1 MSWYNDTDNS
11 FIDATQTFEGG
22 GGNITEGDGTG
33 TGANSQLSDV
43 LELKLD
49 HFQNEYENS
58 DPTLVYNLYLKNN
71 NIGGE
76 IRFLTADAE
85 NNNDV
90 SNNALK
96 YNVKIGTDGK
106 LYLYYTY
113 NPLISALIFSGW
125 TDVIDYIVGNR
136 QATINNAGAI
146 ATATTL
152 LQAEITALETSLN
165 STNAIVGT
173 NVLNIGDHEARLKAV
188 EVRVVLAEVDEEID
202 DLANYLSNFRGSL
215 SERTADLFD
224 DLVAQ
229 AQGSGILNTV
239 QVIRATRGQL
249 AFNLFQAITGGGV
262 IAGFIG
268 LGYYL
273 LDFYKDQMVEE
284 DIKNIVKTLEYAQL
298 DTDKTVVDRIYLGGL
313 QINQTT
319 NTNFTTVG
327 VYEEIDA
334 GNGAKLTIEITSA
347 LLAVINSVTDN
358 GTGGFSV
365 GDLISIP
372 KSQIGGSTGNLEI
385 NVIAVA
391 SVVQLLEEEF
401 IGAQAELEEIN
412 NRKRRR
418 RFIPNKDDFSD
429 GLNVTE
435 TFTTE
440 PTGESLSQLNISL
453 KLDTAQFNYD
463 ASGNLQLTN
472 YSQIAQNQT
481 DIAVNTAD
489 IATNSGN
496 ISTIQGDIS
505 TIQGDITSIQGDIST
520 NTGNITTIQ
529 GNIST
534 INSSITQ
541 IETDITNLQAGGG
554 GGGDVYKL
562 LLNNDETY
570 STTTDHIVN
579 IGFNKTEFS
588 GLLFNLIMGAVKTES
603 GNVDVPFSITDFGGF
618 YFGTYPN
625 MERLNYH
632 PTITLV
638 KQDNAKYYNDTNWND
653 GGVTQLGAFYF
664 KNLQDGF
671 TYDLNKRFE
680 FYANIR
686 FRTLQINANNY
697 ILRTA
702 TEYEESPNV
711 FNYSPD
717 DNKMSFYYRNFR
729 FYFRHLCKYNLTYY
743 AINTTRNLLTDFLNP
758 TATYTQAT
766 PAYGNSAGFK
776 RLQLTTSP
784 FNEDIYLWIKEAF
797 YTVSQSVIDQL
808 INTSTNNDPLFC
820 GMLRNF
826 SSGVHN
832 PFGIVELRYPTFT
845 SGNLYKISRIDI
857 EYKIMRNSGSYVNGI
872 WNSAGWVHDP
882 PETESELYNY
892 YEELVFEIYDEV
904 TDTTPVETILI
915 NTRELYSTAYN
926 TITIDLDKSPDLY
939 TYTNKKWILKP
950 RFNSQFSGY
959 PDTGGGG
966 GYNLTP
972 NQRSAF
978 ISNIKYYPFIQKT
991 IAREEVKEFTDDIQH
1006 SLDTF
1011 TYNKMVLHFGLNLN
1025 TAPFND
1031 IWYKL
1036 NDNLDSNKYTIT
1048 IPQNF
1053 NTSYFDGIDDLPAG
1067 ITELPI
1073 DSINFTEPFFITT
1086 GQNGITDTNET
1097 LIIGDENTINRLY
1110 ITHYNWRFLDLA
1122 DIDITE
1128 DQLDKLDYV
1137 RDYNYYHETAKVDRY
1152 FSCKEFHADIIDF
1165 KRLLIDGE
1173 LTYENMTSD
1182 ELGTLSQSSDGYA
1195 RKSLASTN
1203 IQNLYGLFTNGYV
1216 YYNTIT
1222 GFTTIS
1228 DIYDDNDVR
1237 NILAQSAGNNLTW
1250 NATTN
1255 QFDAEA
1261 GGGGTNDYNELINTP
1276 DLSIYQL
1283 ASSAFDG
1290 NYNSLTNKPDLSI
1303 YQLSSSAFSGNYNHL
1318 TNKPNLSIY
1327 QLASTAF
1334 NGNYNNLTNKPD
1346 LSIYQLSSSAF
1357 DGDYNSLINKPT
1369 IFDGNYNNLTN
1380 KPTLAPSWFVD
1391 KLLEESES
1399 QWFEKYEQNI
1409 DFYIGSIPDFTP
1421 VYNYYLNEELYS
1433 ESEAAGV
1440 NQGSFQYDYGRNKYR
1455 WDLPVPANDIFTI
1468 RFNYIAN
1475 PPNLTL
1481 YITNP
1486 FSDNAE
1492 FDNPTTWRARFTMA
1506 EYTAYDWSYSF
1517 NINSSR
1523 FIFFQGQNYFIF
1535 LDPRINNVISDR
1547 IHENHLSTKVGR
1559 TANHYLKNETYTRT
1573 EVNDLITLSQTSTDL
1588 INYYTKTEIDG
1599 FEYLVASDIE
1609 NFITTANLDLYQL
1622 KSDPIDYNNLVN
1634 LPTLFSGS
1642 YNDLS
1647 DTPDLSVYQLSSS
1660 AFSGSYLDLSNKPTL
1675 FSGSYTDL
1683 SDTPDLSVY
1692 QLSSS
1697 AFSGSYLDL
1706 SNKPT
1711 LFSGS
1716 YNDLTNTPTLFSGSY
1731 TDLTSKPDLSIYQ
1744 LQSSAF
1750 SGYYTDLVNIP
1761 SLFPA
1766 DYDALLNK
1774 PDLTIYQLAST
1785 AFSGSYLDLSN
1796 KPTLFSGSYTDLSN
1810 KPDLTIYQLASS
1822 AFDGDYNNLTNTPT
1836 LFSGN
1841 YADLT
1846 NKPDLSVYQLSST
1859 AFSGSY
1865 LDLSN
1870 VPSFSV
1876 VANTGNYADL
1886 VNKPVLF
1893 NGDYNNLDNKPNLSI
1908 YQLASTAFSGSYLD
1922 LSNRP
1927 SFATVATTG
1936 DYNDLLNLPTLFSG
1950 SYNDL
1955 TDVPT
1960 GGGGGGGDFSG
1971 SYNDLTDVPTFAT
1984 VATSGDYYDLQ
1995 NLPPWWWFYNEV
2007 QNYLTY
2013 QGNYDLNTTNRSIFT
2028 TNLTCTGEI
2037 TANGVDLNGSL
2048 YLYSGNVVFT
2058 EVDRGIYFQDGTIL
2072 KSATISYDDLTNKPT
2087 IPNTYWFDAPYPQTG
2102 IVYAGTARP
2111 TDLSTHTVFS
2121 TTIWNQNDIHTDQIV
2136 FQDSTFINTMP
2147 LRFSEDGGGYVGIGM
2162 EAPRLPVYQLEIL
2175 GNVKADNIYLGDVEL
2190 ESYGYLRIARKN
2202 SNGSVRSMTF
2212 HYDTQFNM
2220 CWSDYGDTTTVE
2232 KTIFKMAYNAPADSL
2247 VVDGSGDININNS
2260 INFSDGSSI
2269 NSNKLYLCKVKY
2281 NSLSDL
2287 ATNNTWVYKQNQFN
2301 SSFLINEGGFGLGTN
2316 GITIPVSGY
2325 YEIHIINYFSN
2336 ITNDRGSI
2344 ISALAINGAY
2354 SNEDYI
2360 CGSYIRFDSGL
2371 RGSRGNAGTIVK
2383 YLTQGQQVAT
2393 AWYETAD
2400 SSYITIGTNGSSFTL
2415 KRIG

>member
-11 FIDATQTFEGG
+11 FIDATQTFES
-22 GGNITEGDGTG
+22 GGNITEGDGNG

-43 LELKLD
+43 LELKFD
-49 HFQNEYENS
+49 YFENDYENNNNE
-58 DPTLVYNLYLKNN
+58 LVYNLYLKNN
-71 NIGGE
+71 NVGGE
-76 IRFLTADAE
+76 IRFLVKDAE

-96 YNVKIGTDGK
+96 YNVKIATNGK

-113 NPLISALIFSGW
+113 NPLISAFITSGW

-136 QATINNAGAI
+136 QATINNSASI
-146 ATATTL
+146 ASSTTL
-152 LQAEITALETSLN
+152 LQTQITTLDTALQSTNTLVGTTITNVADHEIRITAIETGDAIEDIED
-165 STNAIVGT
+165 STLA
-173 NVLNIGDHEARLKAV
+173 DF
-188 EVRVVLAEVDEEID
+188 LAE
-202 DLANYLSNFRGSL
+202 NYRDRLN
-215 SERTADLFD
+215 ERTANLFD

-229 AQGSGILNTV
+229 STGSGLINSIAVL
-239 QVIRATRGQL
+239 RATRGEL
-249 AFNLFQAITGGGV
+249 ALNLFQAITGGGV

-268 LGYYL
+268 LGYYI
-273 LDFYKDQMVEE
+273 LDLYKNEFIQNDL
-284 DIKNIVKTLEYAQL
+284 KNNLRTLENAQQ
-298 DTDKTVVDRIYLGGL
+298 DPDKIITDKIYLQGL
-313 QINQTT
+313 QIDQTT
-319 NTNFTTVG
+319 NNNFSTIG
-327 VYEEIDA
+327 IYKEIDV
-334 GNGAKLTIEITSA
+334 GNGGKITIEINSQ
-347 LLAVINSVTDN
+347 LLAVITNVDN
-358 GTGGFSV
+358 HSSGNFLV
-365 GDLISIP
+365 GDVISIP
-372 KSQIGGSTGNLEI
+372 KSSIGGSTGNLII
-385 NVIAVA
+385 NVIGVK
-391 SVVQLLEEEF
+391 SVVQLLEESFIESQVEF
-401 IGAQAELEEIN
+401 ENIN
-412 NRKRRR
+412 NRQRRR
-418 RFIPNKDDFSD
+418 RFIPNKNDFSD

-453 KLDTAQFNYD
+453 KIDTGQFNYD

-472 YSQIAQNQT
+472 YSQISQNQT
-481 DIAVNTAD
+481 DIATNSGNIT
-489 IATNSGN
+489 TNSGN

-505 TIQGDITSIQGDIST
+505 TIQGDISTIQGD
-520 NTGNITTIQ
+520 
-529 GNIST
+529 IST

-554 GGGDVYKL
+554 GGSSDGDVYKL

-603 GNVDVPFSITDFGGF
+603 GSVDVPFSITDFGGF

-638 KQDNAKYYNDTNWND
+638 KQDNTKYYNDTNLND
-653 GGVTQLGAFYF
+653 QGVTQLGAFYF

-680 FYANIR
+680 FYGNIR

-797 YTVSQSVIDQL
+797 YTVSQSIIDQL
-808 INTSTNNDPLFC
+808 INTSTNTEPLFC

-872 WNSAGWVHDP
+872 WESAGWVHDP
-882 PETESELYNY
+882 PESESELYNY

-904 TDTTPVETILI
+904 TDTTPVDTILI

-1031 IWYKL
+1031 ISYKL
-1036 NDNLDSNKYTIT
+1036 NDNLDVNKYHIT
-1048 IPQNF
+1048 IPQVF

-1073 DSINFTEPFFITT
+1073 DSINFTEPFFITA
-1086 GQNGITDTNET
+1086 GQNGITDTNEI
-1097 LIIGDENTINRLY
+1097 LIIGDENAINRLY
-1110 ITHYNWRFLDLA
+1110 ITHYNWRYLDLA

-1128 DQLDKLDYV
+1128 AQLDKLDYV

-1165 KRLLIDGE
+1165 KRLLIDGQ
-1173 LTYENMTSD
+1173 LTYENMTND

-1203 IQNLYGLFTNGYV
+1203 IQNLYGLFTSGYV

-1250 NATTN
+1250 NASTN

-1283 ASSAFDG
+1283 
-1290 NYNSLTNKPDLSI
+1290 
-1303 YQLSSSAFSGNYNHL
+1303 QSSAFSGNYNHL

-1327 QLASTAF
+1327 QLSSSAF
-1334 NGNYNNLTNKPD
+1334 SGNYNDLTNKPD
-1346 LSIYQLSSSAF
+1346 LSIYQLESSAF
-1357 DGDYNSLINKPT
+1357 SGNYNDLTNKPT

-1409 DFYIGSIPDFTP
+1409 EFYIGSIPDFNP
-1421 VYNYYLNEELYS
+1421 VYNYYLNEVLYS

-1440 NQGSFQYDYGRNKYR
+1440 NQGSFVYDYGTQRYKWY
-1455 WDLPVPANDIFTI
+1455 LPVPSNDIFTI

-1481 YITNP
+1481 YITNV
-1486 FSDNAE
+1486 FFDNAE
-1492 FDNPTTWRARFTMA
+1492 FDNPTSWRAKFTMA

-1517 NINSSR
+1517 NINSAR
-1523 FIFFQGQNYFIF
+1523 YIFFQGQNYYIFIE
-1535 LDPRINNVISDR
+1535 PMTNNVISDR

-1573 EVNDLITLSQTSTDL
+1573 EVNDLITLSQTTTDL
-1588 INYYTKTEIDG
+1588 INYYTKAEVDA

-1609 NFITTANLDLYQL
+1609 NFITNANLDLYRL
-1622 KSDPIDYNNLVN
+1622 KTDPIDYNYIVN
-1634 LPTLFSGS
+1634 TPTLFSGS

-1647 DTPDLSVYQLSSS
+1647 DTPDLSIYQLTSS
-1660 AFSGSYLDLSNKPTL
+1660 AFSGSYLDLTNTPTL

-1683 SDTPDLSVY
+1683 TNKPDLTIY
-1692 QLSSS
+1692 QLSST
-1697 AFSGSYLDL
+1697 A
-1706 SNKPT
+1706 
-1711 LFSGS
+1711 FSGS

-1731 TDLTSKPDLSIYQ
+1731 LDLTNTPTLFSGSYSDLTSKPDLSIYQ

-1750 SGYYTDLVNIP
+1750 SGYYNDLVDIP

-1766 DYDALLNK
+1766 DYNALLNK
-1774 PDLTIYQLAST
+1774 PDLTIYQLSST
-1785 AFSGSYLDLSN
+1785 AFSGSYLDLTN
-1796 KPTLFSGSYTDLSN
+1796 TPTLFSGSYSDLTS

-1836 LFSGN
+1836 LFSGS
-1841 YADLT
+1841 YTDLT
-1846 NKPDLSVYQLSST
+1846 NKPDLTIYQLSST

-1865 LDLSN
+1865 LDLTN
-1870 VPSFSV
+1870 IPSFSV

-1893 NGDYNNLDNKPNLSI
+1893 SGSYTDLTNTPDLSI
-1908 YQLASTAFSGSYLD
+1908 YQLTSSAFSGSYLD
-1922 LSNRP
+1922 LTNKP
-1927 SFATVATTG
+1927 TFANVATTG

-1984 VATSGDYYDLQ
+1984 VATTGNYYDLQ

-2007 QNYLTY
+2007 QDYLTY
-2013 QGNYDLNTTNRSIFT
+2013 QGDYDINTTNRSIFT
-2028 TNLTCTGEI
+2028 TNLTCSGEI
-2037 TANGVDLNGSL
+2037 TTTGIDLNGSL
-2048 YLYSGNVVFT
+2048 YLYAGNVVFT
-2058 EVDRGIYFQDGTIL
+2058 EADRGVYFQDGTNL

-2087 IPNTYWFDAPYPQTG
+2087 IPNTYWVNATPETG
-2102 IVYAGTARP
+2102 ISYNGIARP
-2111 TDLSTHTVFS
+2111 DDLSTNNVFS
-2121 TTIWNQNDIHTDQIV
+2121 SIIWNENDIHTDQVI
-2136 FQDSTFINTMP
+2136 FGDGTFMNTMP
-2147 LRFSEDGGGYVGIGM
+2147 LRISTGGFVGIGM
-2162 EAPRLPVYQLEIL
+2162 TPPRMPVYELEVL
-2175 GNVKADNIYLGDVEL
+2175 GNIKADTFIYIGDVNL
-2190 ESYGYLRIARKN
+2190 ESYGYLRIAKN
-2202 SNGSVRSMTF
+2202 NGTGGVRSMTL

-2220 CWSDYGDTTTVE
+2220 CWSDYGGTTPVE
-2232 KTIFKMAYNAPADSL
+2232 KTIFKIAYNAPQDSL

-2269 NSNKLYLCKVKY
+2269 NSNKLYLCKVLY
-2281 NSLSDL
+2281 ASLGNL
-2287 ATNNTWVYKQNQFN
+2287 ATNNTWVIPQNQFN
-2301 SSFLINEGGFGLGTN
+2301 SSFLINEGSFGLGTN
-2316 GITIPVSGY
+2316 GVTIPISGY
-2325 YEIHIINYFSN
+2325 YEIHIVNYFSN
-2336 ITNDRGSI
+2336 ITTDRGSL
-2344 ISALAINGAY
+2344 ISALAVNG
-2354 SNEDYI
+2354 SVITEDYI
-2360 CGSYIRFDSGL
+2360 CGSYIRFDSGN
-2371 RGSRGNAGTIVK
+2371 RGSRGNSGTIVR
-2383 YLTQGQQVAT
+2383 YLTAGQQVST
-2393 AWYETAD
+2393 AFYETGD
-2400 SSYITIGTNGSSFTL
+2400 SSVVNLGTTGSSFTL

>member
-22 GGNITEGDGTG
+22 SGGTITEGDGNG
-33 TGANSQLSDV
+33 TGENSQLSDV
-43 LELKLD
+43 LELKFD
-49 HFQNEYENS
+49 YFENEYENS
-58 DPTLVYNLYLKNN
+58 NPTLVYNLYLKNN

-76 IRFLTADAE
+76 IRFLTKDAE

-113 NPLISALIFSGW
+113 NPLISLLTTSKWI
-125 TDVIDYIVGNR
+125 DVITYIVGNATGIANN
-136 QATINNAGAI
+136 QAQIALTAGAL
-146 ATATTL
+146 ATLQQEVSVLQTT
-152 LQAEITALETSLN
+152 
-165 STNAIVGT
+165 
-173 NVLNIGDHEARLKAV
+173 
-188 EVRVVLAEVDEEID
+188 VLAASGQIAGHETRIQV
-202 DLANYLSNFRGSL
+202 L
-215 SERTADLFD
+215 ERRT
-224 DLVAQ
+224 
-229 AQGSGILNTV
+229 TV
-239 QVIRATRGQL
+239 QVDEVQRFSDESLSNQLRDATEELGNIFDDGNITVNNFTSLFKYLRSRNGIVNGVAAL
-249 AFNLFQAITGGGV
+249 LGIGGTVSGIAFIVQAIIDAIEKNDNSTRVNILVNSLDTLQSNTDKNTVDKLYINGLVIQPLTNTGG
-262 IAGFIG
+262 
-268 LGYYL
+268 L
-273 LDFYKDQMVEE
+273 
-284 DIKNIVKTLEYAQL
+284 
-298 DTDKTVVDRIYLGGL
+298 TD
-313 QINQTT
+313 
-319 NTNFTTVG
+319 G
-327 VYEEIDA
+327 VYEVDTQNNGKLQITVTSGIANITEI
-334 GNGAKLTIEITSA
+334 LQ
-347 LLAVINSVTDN
+347 
-358 GTGGFSV
+358 TGGNFSS
-365 GDLISIP
+365 GDTITVA
-372 KSQIGGSTGNLEI
+372 KNNIGGTTGNLVIDVNNVYSLVEI
-385 NVIAVA
+385 I
-391 SVVQLLEEEF
+391 
-401 IGAQAELEEIN
+401 ELELIQLNTENDNID
-412 NRKRRR
+412 NRNRRR
-418 RFIPNKDDFSD
+418 QFIPNKNDFND
-429 GLNVTE
+429 GLEVTETNVTE
-435 TFTTE
+435 
-440 PTGESLSQLNISL
+440 PSGEITKSLDISL
-453 KLDTAQFNYD
+453 KLDTSQFNYD
-463 ASGNLQLTN
+463 ATGNLQIQN
-472 YSQIAQNQT
+472 YSQIAT
-481 DIAVNTAD
+481 NTAD

-505 TIQGDITSIQGDIST
+505 TIQGDITTIQGDVSTIQGDIST
-520 NTGNITTIQ
+520 IQ
-529 GNIST
+529 GDITS

-554 GGGDVYKL
+554 GGSSDGDVYKL

-588 GLLFNLIMGAVKTES
+588 GLLFNLIMSAVKTES
-603 GNVDVPFSITDFGGF
+603 GSVDVPFSITDFGGF

-638 KQDNAKYYNDTNWND
+638 KQDNTKYYNDTNWND
-653 GGVTQLGAFYF
+653 QGVTQLGAFYF
-664 KNLQDGF
+664 KNQQDGF

-680 FYANIR
+680 FYGNIR

-697 ILRTA
+697 ILRSA

-832 PFGIVELRYPTFT
+832 PFGIVELRYPTYT
-845 SGNLYKISRIDI
+845 AGNLYKISRIDI

-1440 NQGSFQYDYGRNKYR
+1440 NQGSFVYDYGTQRYK
-1455 WDLPVPANDIFTI
+1455 WLLPVPANDIFTI

-1481 YITNP
+1481 YITNV
-1486 FSDNAE
+1486 FFDNAE
-1492 FDNPTTWRARFTMA
+1492 FDNPTTWRAKFTMT

-1517 NINSSR
+1517 NISSAR
-1523 FIFFQGQNYFIF
+1523 YIFFQGQNYYIFIE
-1535 LDPRINNVISDR
+1535 PMINNVISDR